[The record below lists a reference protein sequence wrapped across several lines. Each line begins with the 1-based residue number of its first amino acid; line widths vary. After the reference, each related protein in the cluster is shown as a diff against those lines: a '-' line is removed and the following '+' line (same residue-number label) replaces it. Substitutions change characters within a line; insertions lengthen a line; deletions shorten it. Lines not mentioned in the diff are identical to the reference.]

1 MNILVVDDQPMIRQ
15 LLNRRFTKE
24 GFHINTFA
32 SAEAAIADYQKC
44 KPDLVIT
51 NLMLPG
57 MDGYSLISFIR
68 EEINATVPILVISG
82 VQQPEK
88 IMNAFNLGAS
98 DFIAKPFQPREV
110 VWRTRRFFA

>member
-24 GFHINTFA
+24 GFQIHTFD
-32 SAEAAIADYQKC
+32 SVEGAIADYQNC
-44 KPDLVIT
+44 QPDLVIT

-57 MDGYSLISFIR
+57 KDGYSLIIFIR

-82 VQQPEK
+82 VQQPDK
-88 IMNAFNLGAS
+88 IMNAFDLGAS
-98 DFIAKPFQPREV
+98 DFIAKPFHPRELL
-110 VWRTRRFFA
+110 WRTKRFFA